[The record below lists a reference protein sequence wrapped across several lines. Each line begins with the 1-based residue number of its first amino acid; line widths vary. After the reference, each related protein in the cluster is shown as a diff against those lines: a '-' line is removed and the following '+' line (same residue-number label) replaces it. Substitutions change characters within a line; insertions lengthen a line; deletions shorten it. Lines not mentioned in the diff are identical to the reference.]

1 VGDDVLHPGSPP
13 EEQLVQANGAGG
25 GNGLPGRMRDGSVL
39 ISLTSHQAD
48 GLLHFRG
55 YVGVVIF
62 KGPHV
67 ERLNA
72 WVSGLRTSP
81 RWGRLVS
88 RHITLVTYTG
98 RRSGRTFT
106 IPVGYKRSGGIVTIG
121 VRFPDAKTWWR
132 NFHDPGGPITVELDG
147 TGRTGHAVAERDE
160 RGRVTVRIDLRES
173 RAA

>member
-1 VGDDVLHPGSPP
+1 M
-13 EEQLVQANGAGG
+13 LV
-25 GNGLPGRMRDGSVL
+25 
-39 ISLTSHQAD
+39 SLTSRHAD
-48 GLLHFRG
+48 ELIHLRG
-55 YVGVVIF
+55 YGGVMIF
-62 KGPHV
+62 QGSSV

-72 WVSGLRTSP
+72 WVGGLRTSP

-88 RHITLVTYTG
+88 RHITVVTYTG

-132 NFHDPGGPITVELDG
+132 NFTGPGGPITIELDG
-147 TGRTGHAVAERDE
+147 TSRTGHAVAARDE
-160 RGRVTVRIDLRES
+160 RGRVTVRVDLSES